1 MTRPRI
7 VVVPLPARSVENRT
21 GAPGESVA
29 VPAICP
35 VAVNGAENSKP
46 VAVADGA
53 GITIEGLVKVSPP
66 LTKATY
72 DVPLTTCRVASG
84 NGTVLMRLAPPLK
97 FATQPPNPSS
107 AGKAVVTPEKL
118 ESAPVSMNP

>member
-53 GITIEGLVKVSPP
+53 GFTIEGVVKVSPP

-72 DVPLTTCRVASG
+72 YVPLTTCRVAGG

-97 FATQPPNPSS
+97 FARPPPNPSS
-107 AGKAVVTPEKL
+107 AGKAVGTAGNL
-118 ESAPVSMNP
+118 DTGA